1 MSFLVLKF
9 NELTKII
16 YLFVGLTGVFIG
28 LIQFVNWLVAGSLT
42 LLQSL
47 TPSITVSLFIL
58 GLLLR
63 TVTIKHKFLSIII
76 GKPIIHGLW
85 KGNLTSNF
93 EVNGQKFLQLKSI
106 SS

>member
-63 TVTIKHKFLSIII
+63 TVT
-76 GKPIIHGLW
+76 PISTLNKLFKLNRRITTFFIH
-85 KGNLTSNF
+85 NDADRM
-93 EVNGQKFLQLKSI
+93 
-106 SS
+106 